1 MQKSRKHP
9 EKKDRILEVGSFLY
23 ELEKNKDKCL
33 QISLIR
39 QKQNHCKENFTPL

>member
-1 MQKSRKHP
+1 M
-9 EKKDRILEVGSFLY
+9 KDRIREIGSFLY

-39 QKQNHCKENFTPL
+39 Q

>member
-1 MQKSRKHP
+1 MKWNRKHP
-9 EKKDRILEVGSFLY
+9 EKKGRIHEIGSFLY

-39 QKQNHCKENFTPL
+39 QK